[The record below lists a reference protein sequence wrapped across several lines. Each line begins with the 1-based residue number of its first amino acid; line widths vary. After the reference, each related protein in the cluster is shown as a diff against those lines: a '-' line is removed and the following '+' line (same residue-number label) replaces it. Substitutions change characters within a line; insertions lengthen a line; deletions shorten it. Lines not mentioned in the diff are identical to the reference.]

1 MTLLLFL
8 LLQVGDLATTLA
20 FLHHGVAEG
29 NPLVALALRASAHPA
44 LALFLVKAAG
54 CALAWAAW
62 KTGRRRVLRGAN
74 FFFALCVA
82 WNLAAMTLA

>member
-1 MTLLLFL
+1 MTLVLFL
-8 LLQVGDLATTLA
+8 LLQLGDLATTVA
-20 FLHHGVAEG
+20 FLDRGVAEA

-54 CALAWAAW
+54 CGLAWAAW

-74 FFFALCVA
+74 LFFALCVA
-82 WNLAAMTLA
+82 WNLAALTLA